1 MKTPSPTLPTRGR
14 EKIFVE
20 EPVFPVETV
29 RGLLDGTN
37 VVIDSAARP
46 WVGDDVVGLLVW
58 QPVSEADMARLPA
71 LRAIVTGSIGVDHI
85 DLAAA
90 RRRGIWVC
98 NVPDYCVDEVADTTI
113 AMLLALVRGVV
124 ALDRSVRSGQW
135 NDHAAGPLP
144 RLSDARLGIIGF
156 GRIGRAV
163 AQRAMAL
170 GIETW
175 ATDPAV
181 SRDEIAATGVTPAS
195 IDDVFRRCTAVTL
208 HLPLTTATEHL
219 IGARELGLMPRG
231 SYLINCAR
239 GQLVDTAAVLAALD
253 NGRLAGA
260 ALDVLAVEPPTESH
274 PAPRHRKLIVTPH
287 AAWYSPRSE
296 QEVIR
301 RAVRSLK
308 AVLEGRADERDGL
321 VLRGTGPHTDASNA
335 RIALKRGSR
344 GPAGPDPPPQ
354 GGREMARKFPID

>member
-1 MKTPSPTLPTRGR
+1 MTGPHPDPPAQAGKGKLKARVIAEP
-14 EKIFVE
+14 
-20 EPVFPVETV
+20 PVFPLEVV
-29 RGLLDGTN
+29 PPLLATTN
-37 VVIDSAARP
+37 VVVEAQPRP
-46 WVGDDVVGLLVW
+46 WSGDDVVGLLVW
-58 QPVSEADMARLPA
+58 QAVSDADMARLPA

-85 DLAAA
+85 DLVAAE
-90 RRRGIWVC
+90 RRGIWVC

-124 ALDRSVRSGQW
+124 ALDRRVASGQW

-163 AQRAMAL
+163 AQRATAL

-181 SRDEIAATGVTPAS
+181 GRDEIAATGVTPAS
-195 IDDVFRRCTAVTL
+195 LDDLLRRCTAITL
-208 HLPLTTATEHL
+208 HLPLTTTTEHL

-253 NGRLAGA
+253 EGRLAGA
-260 ALDVLAVEPPTESH
+260 ALDVLPVEPPTASH
-274 PAPRHRKLIVTPH
+274 PPPRHPKLIVTPH

-296 QEVIR
+296 HEVIR

-308 AVLEGRADERDGL
+308 AVLEGRAGEQNGV
-321 VLRGTGPHTDASNA
+321 VLRGNG
-335 RIALKRGSR
+335 
-344 GPAGPDPPPQ
+344 PPP
-354 GGREMARKFPID
+354 